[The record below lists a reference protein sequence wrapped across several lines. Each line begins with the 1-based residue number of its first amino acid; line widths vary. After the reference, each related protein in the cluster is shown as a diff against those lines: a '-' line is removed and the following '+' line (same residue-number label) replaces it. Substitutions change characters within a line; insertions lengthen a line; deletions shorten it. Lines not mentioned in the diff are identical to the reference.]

1 MSHVQYMVR
10 SGWNVYVTCTAV
22 CFETSVVRR
31 PRGMVGREER
41 IGLREF

>member
-1 MSHVQYMVR
+1 MVR
-10 SGWNVYVTCTAV
+10 SGWNVYVTCTAG

-31 PRGMVGREER
+31 PRGVVGREER